1 METKKVFNTISV
13 FLHPI
18 FIPCLI
24 AGLFLFGV
32 NEAPW
37 LDNQARWSLFSLI
50 GTISTL
56 MPISFLLLMQRF
68 GIIESPHLHSR
79 DERSFALSVM
89 VVSFGLICYI
99 LYVKINVS
107 TAMNIAF
114 TAVTITLI
122 IANIANFIDKIS
134 LHAIG
139 MAGLAGILLYF
150 ITEETNA
157 NIILFDAFG
166 FSLILLGLSMTAR
179 LYLKAH
185 TQYQV
190 YAGAIL
196 GFFSGYF
203 GAILGGMM
211 FSENLI

>member
-1 METKKVFNTISV
+1 
-13 FLHPI
+13 
-18 FIPCLI
+18 
-24 AGLFLFGV
+24 
-32 NEAPW
+32 
-37 LDNQARWSLFSLI
+37 
-50 GTISTL
+50 
-56 MPISFLLLMQRF
+56 
-68 GIIESPHLHSR
+68 
-79 DERSFALSVM
+79 
-89 VVSFGLICYI
+89 
-99 LYVKINVS
+99 
-107 TAMNIAF
+107 MNIAF

-139 MAGLAGILLYF
+139 MAGLTGILLYF

-166 FSLILLGLSMTAR
+166 FSLVLLGLSMTAR

-190 YAGAIL
+190 YVGAIL
-196 GFFSGYF
+196 GFISGYF

-211 FSENLI
+211 FIENLM